1 MSGGRC
7 RRVSMPAS
15 AHSGVTRRSPSNCA
29 ARAGRWRPT
38 ALPDRAAGVSEPAA
52 RNIETIARLEREA
65 LHDRS
70 RLDRFT
76 DAVTAAAGSPLFIV
90 GHAIWFGVWIAV
102 NVMSGRPFDP
112 YPFGLLMLAVSLEA
126 IFLSAAVLMTQNRMQ
141 RQADKRAHLDLQVNL
156 LAEQELTTMLKMLA
170 GICQRLDVTVNERD
184 GQVQQLLKDTDIQ
197 TIATALDREL
207 PDATTAPSS
216 APE

>member
-1 MSGGRC
+1 
-7 RRVSMPAS
+7 
-15 AHSGVTRRSPSNCA
+15 
-29 ARAGRWRPT
+29 
-38 ALPDRAAGVSEPAA
+38 LPDKAPAIPEPAA

-70 RLDRFT
+70 RLDRLT

-90 GHAIWFGVWIAV
+90 AHAIVFAVWIGL
-102 NVMSGRPFDP
+102 NTMGGRSFDP

-156 LAEQELTTMLKMLA
+156 LAEQELTTMLKMLT
-170 GICQRLDVTVNERD
+170 GISQRLGVTIGERD
-184 GQVQQLLKDTDIQ
+184 GSVDQLARDTDIH
-197 TIATALDREL
+197 TIAAALDREL
-207 PDATTAPSS
+207 ADTTAPSS
-216 APE
+216 APAPHTPSPHRS

>member
-1 MSGGRC
+1 
-7 RRVSMPAS
+7 
-15 AHSGVTRRSPSNCA
+15 
-29 ARAGRWRPT
+29 
-38 ALPDRAAGVSEPAA
+38 LPDKAAGVSEPAA

-90 GHAIWFGVWIAV
+90 GHAIWFGVWIAL

-156 LAEQELTTMLKMLA
+156 LAEQELTTILQMLHALCQKA
-170 GICQRLDVTVNERD
+170 GTGVKVSDARVEQLLRETDVT
-184 GQVQQLLKDTDIQ
+184 QLAVTLE
-197 TIATALDREL
+197 REL
-207 PDATTAPSS
+207 ADTA
-216 APE
+216 